1 MNNKVSTEFAKLV
14 AEHHKQREA
23 EHPLPPESD
32 ANSLAAWFL
41 GPKAENKEMLADFI
55 QQAVE
60 AHCKDRTDYFPEDPV
75 YVTDEIKQSREFG
88 ATRENFQAHLEHMLL
103 QLRGSIPLAS
113 YRNQSHMYWDITLPG
128 SVGYFAAMLYNQ
140 NNVAVEASPVTTYLE
155 MVVGDDLCEMLGFHV
170 PDEDEVQRGVIKP
183 WGHITCDG
191 SVANLE
197 SMWAARNL
205 KYYPVTIAEALKN
218 ESSLSAA
225 RGLRVPLPGHQER
238 ARLIDLDGWSLL
250 NIRVD
255 DVIALAPRIQQDYGI
270 SADDLNKALENYSLQ
285 SVGIGEFNRRFLAD
299 LPHQLPLVFV
309 PSTAHYSW
317 PKGAAIL
324 GLGSNTVENIHIDL
338 DCRMSAVHL
347 RARLDECLEKKQP
360 VMQVVAV
367 VGSTEESAVDPL
379 AEIVAMREEYRQDG
393 LEFALHVD
401 GAWGGYFASMLRGGG
416 DMPTNLARE
425 LTPDN
430 LESTPA
436 MVMSSYLRKQYEAFG
451 QVDSITVDP
460 HKSGYIPYPAGAL
473 CYRNGSMRNLV
484 SFTAPVVY
492 HGGFDPTVGVYG
504 VEGSK
509 PGAAAAGVYLS
520 HRVIPVNSK
529 GYGKILGKCFWNS
542 KRLYAEVITMAGK
555 DDPFIVV
562 PVQRLPAEKQ
572 GKSPGEIKRQLDF
585 IDRQIV
591 TRRSNEELIQWF
603 NSDPESWKL
612 FREMGSD
619 QIIISYSFN
628 FKRKN
633 GELNTDIDLC
643 NKLNF
648 EIFRK
653 LSLHDYNQK
662 KFGEVPKVPMFVT
675 QSSFDAQVCGRPF
688 VDEYAR
694 RLGLD
699 QTSDIPITFL
709 ISTTQDP
716 WITNTADGNF
726 IPNVVGA
733 LHKTVLDCVKLI
745 HKEYPEQS

>member
-1 MNNKVSTEFAKLV
+1 MNNKISTEHAKLV

-23 EHPLPPESD
+23 EHPLPLDSE

-41 GPKAENKEMLADFI
+41 GPKGENKEMLTDFV
-55 QQAVE
+55 QQAVA
-60 AHCKDRTDYFPEDPV
+60 AHCKDREDYFPEDPV
-75 YVTDEIKQSREFG
+75 FVTEEIKQSDEFK
-88 ATRENFQAHLEHMLL
+88 ATHRNFKAHLEHMLL

-170 PDEDEVQRGVIKP
+170 PDDNEIQRGVIKP

-205 KYYPVTIAEALKN
+205 KYYPITIAQALKN
-218 ESSLSAA
+218 EPALAKA
-225 RGLRVPLPGHQER
+225 RGLQVPSPGQYGR
-238 ARLIDLDGWSLL
+238 ARLIDLDSWALL
-250 NIRVD
+250 NVKVD
-255 DVIALAPRIQQDYGI
+255 DIVALAPRIQQDYGI
-270 SADDLNKALENYSLQ
+270 SADDLTKALENYSLQ
-285 SVGIGEFNRRFLAD
+285 SVGIGEFHSRFLDD
-299 LPHQLPLVFV
+299 LPQRQPLVFV

-317 PKGAAIL
+317 PKSAAIL
-324 GLGSNTVENIHIDL
+324 GLGSKSVEHINIDL
-338 DCRMSAVHL
+338 DCRMSVAHL
-347 RARLDECLEKKQP
+347 RARLDECLEKKQA

-367 VGSTEESAVDPL
+367 IGSTEEGAVDPL
-379 AEIVAMREEYRQDG
+379 AEIVAMREEYRQSG

-401 GAWGGYFASMLRGGG
+401 GAWGGYFASMLRGSG
-416 DMPTNLARE
+416 DASTDSSLD
-425 LTPDN
+425 LTPEN
-430 LESTPA
+430 LEATPA
-436 MVMSSYLRKQYEAFG
+436 MVMSSYLRKQYEAFS

-460 HKSGYIPYPAGAL
+460 HKGGYIPYPAGAL
-473 CYRNGSMRNLV
+473 CYRIGSMRNLV

-520 HRVIPVNSK
+520 HRVIPVNNK

-542 KRLYAEVITMAGK
+542 KRFYAEVITMAKK

-562 PVQRLPAEKQ
+562 PVQRIPAEKQ
-572 GKSPGEIKRQLDF
+572 GKSPGEIKKQLDF

-591 TRRSNEELIQWF
+591 SRGSNEDLIQWF
-603 NSDPESWKL
+603 NSNPESWKL
-612 FREMGSD
+612 FQDMGSD
-619 QIIISYSFN
+619 QIIITYSFN
-628 FKRKN
+628 FKRTD
-633 GELNTDIDLC
+633 GSLNTDKGLC

-662 KFGEVPKVPMFVT
+662 KFGEVPNVPMFVT
-675 QSSFDAQVCGRPF
+675 QSSFDPQVYGQPF
-688 VDEYAR
+688 VNEYAR

-699 QTSDIPITFL
+699 QTPGIPISFL

-716 WITNTADGNF
+716 WISNTATGNF
-726 IPNVVGA
+726 IPEVVSE
-733 LHKTVLDCVKLI
+733 LHKTVLHCVTLI
-745 HKEYPEQS
+745 KEAYPEAA